1 MPKFAIYHKKTIRI
15 LLILTAWTF
24 IFGQT
29 TARAQYQIES
39 WTTDRG
45 LPQNT
50 VYSVAKTPD
59 GYLWL
64 ATLDGLVRFDGVR
77 FTVFNK
83 QNSAGINSN
92 RFTQLVVDG
101 QGALWAGT
109 ESDGITR
116 FRDGKFQTFPLA
128 ADSHG
133 RPLWKLFLNGAGE
146 LVVFTQTEMLRWNG
160 EQFVSSPPVAGETP
174 ESIALWG
181 KSGTFWYA
189 DTDTIYRF
197 KNTRTDK
204 FPLLGMAK
212 YPIINNLFEDSRGR
226 LWIGTS
232 HSGLFLLENERL
244 AAFPL
249 EVPLLNNYV
258 SPRIEDSRGNLW
270 IVTNTGIVIISADG
284 KTSRLTTE
292 QGLSGDSTAA
302 IFAFN
307 SVYEDREGNIW
318 VGTLYSGL
326 NRLSRQSLTFY
337 SKKDGL
343 AGDAVNP
350 IYQSETGDIWI
361 GGKSLSYYRAGVF
374 TPVTGWRELSSA
386 TAIEQDR
393 SRRIWFGRWDG
404 LFYYEN
410 GVFTNFNELQ
420 IFNQKLNLRAS
431 ITDIHEDRDGTK
443 WFASSVGVFRYRVD
457 EPEPITRLTTE
468 NGLAS
473 NDVKII
479 HESPDGAL
487 WFGTYGGLTRFK
499 NGVFTSLTTGDGLA
513 SNLVRSLYEDAENV
527 LWIGSY
533 DGGLTRLKNG
543 KLTSYTTKDG
553 LFNDGVFQILED
565 ARGNFWMSCNRG
577 IYRVAKQQ
585 LNDFADG
592 KISRINSIALG
603 KADGLLETECN
614 GGQQPSGMKARDGK
628 LWFPTQR
635 GVAVIDPEKIASNPQ
650 PPPVIIEA
658 VKVDGENFDLKETI
672 EIAPGKNNLE
682 IDYTGLSFIKPEF
695 VKFRYRLEGLQ
706 NDWIEADG
714 RRTAYFSYLPPGEY
728 TFQVIAANADG
739 VWNTEGKRL
748 KIVVRPPFYRTWW
761 FWVLAALLIV
771 GIAYLFYRRRI
782 ARLEKSRTAQE
793 NFSRQL
799 LASQE
804 RERQRIASELH
815 DSIGQ
820 SLLIIKNRAF
830 LALSDLGEPE
840 IVKEQLEEL
849 SASATEA
856 IEECR
861 EISYNLRPYQI
872 KRFGLTKTL
881 EAIFKRI
888 SEVTEIET
896 TIEIDAIDNVFSAE
910 AETNIYRVVQES
922 VNNII
927 KHSAASAA
935 ELTVEKNGE
944 TVDISIRDD
953 GRGFDKNAAQTND
966 DSRGGFGLVGIAERV
981 RMLGGSY
988 EIESQVGNGTGIK
1001 IKLRISNYELR
1012 NEVA

>member
-1 MPKFAIYHKKTIRI
+1 MLKFFNYLKVST
-15 LLILTAWTF
+15 LLLF
-24 IFGQT
+24 T
-29 TARAQYQIES
+29 TGFVFFTLPAAAHAQYQIES
-39 WTTDRG
+39 WTTDKG

-50 VYSVAKTPD
+50 VYSVRQTPD

-77 FTVFNK
+77 LTIFNK
-83 QNSAGINSN
+83 QNTVGINSN

-109 ESDGITR
+109 ESDGVTR
-116 FRDGKFQTFPLA
+116 FDNGKFQTFPLA
-128 ADSHG
+128 ADSFG

-160 EQFVSSPPVAGETP
+160 EQFLSSPPVAGETP

-189 DTDTIYRF
+189 DTKTVYRF
-197 KNTRTDK
+197 KNNRIDV
-204 FPLLGMAK
+204 FPLSGMAK

-393 SRRIWFGRWDG
+393 SGRVWFGRWDG

-410 GVFTNFNELQ
+410 GVFTDFNELQ

-457 EPEPITRLTTE
+457 EPEPITRLTTAD
-468 NGLAS
+468 GLAG
-473 NDVKII
+473 NDVKVI

-543 KLTSYTTKDG
+543 KLTIYTTKDG

-592 KISRINSIALG
+592 KISRIGSIALG
-603 KADGLLETECN
+603 KADGLVETECN
-614 GGQQPSGMKARDGK
+614 GGQQPAGIKTSDGK

-635 GVAVIDPEKIASNPQ
+635 GVAVIDPEKITSNPFA
-650 PPPVIIEA
+650 PPVIIES

-695 VKFRYRLEGLQ
+695 INFRYRLEGLQ
-706 NDWIEADG
+706 TDWVEAGG

-830 LALSDLGEPE
+830 LALSDLDEPE

-953 GRGFDKNAAQTND
+953 GRGFEKNAAQTND

-1012 NEVA
+1012 NEAA